1 MVFAIQGCLPRSL
14 DEFIHLL
21 GHCGRQR
28 RLFECEVS
36 SSPLLRFWPPGLW
49 VRLCLLSSGWG
60 TRSQGSGFAAA
71 GSSPPPLLWSECVI
85 ACHGEDDAR
94 HAGRNHALTAEALAV
109 VVFIVTSV
117 FNNRAVCNNNRCV
130 ETGQSSPSGVVLMG
144 WGRECSALGCS
155 AAAALLVI
163 VMSMCM

>member
-1 MVFAIQGCLPRSL
+1 MPCSLRRRACCEPGTDSMVCAIQGCLPRSL

-28 RLFECEVS
+28 RLFECEIS

-71 GSSPPPLLWSECVI
+71 GSSPPPLLWSECVV
-85 ACHGEDDAR
+85 ACRGEDAAR
-94 HAGRNHALTAEALAV
+94 HAGRNHCSPQSSGRGCV
-109 VVFIVTSV
+109 SV
-117 FNNRAVCNNNRCV
+117 FNNQRRMQQQRVCGIIAIEPLWGCPN
-130 ETGQSSPSGVVLMG
+130 GLGSGMQCAGL
-144 WGRECSALGCS
+144 
-155 AAAALLVI
+155 
-163 VMSMCM
+163 